1 MDLTT
6 LGPAGAAVAIVF
18 LFLKFLIPVIDKLTI
33 SIDHNTKV
41 TQETFKFMKGL
52 NGELKKA
59 AQKKLEI
66 K

>member
-1 MDLTT
+1 MDFTA

-18 LFLKFLIPVIDKLTI
+18 LFVKLLIPAINKLTI

-41 TQETFKFMKGL
+41 TQETFKFMKNL

-59 AQKKLEI
+59 AQKKLDA
-66 K
+66 